1 MSRKREDVFSK
12 CRGFLHFG
20 SVIQRKR
27 GGGGGGWSYY
37 RYKEMTPK
45 ETESVKTKGGI
56 EQGAAP
62 YKQKQ
67 ATHTHCYETK

>member
-12 CRGFLHFG
+12 CRGFLYFG
-20 SVIQRKR
+20 SVIQRKQ
-27 GGGGGGWSYY
+27 GWGSYY

-45 ETESVKTKGGI
+45 ETESVETKGGI

-62 YKQKQ
+62 YKQKRSLTLT
-67 ATHTHCYETK
+67 ATKTK